1 MTEIILLPTPPE
13 LEAER
18 AQWEAET
25 YDREYAK
32 VKQLRQL
39 LYAQQS
45 DPIFFKYQRGEA
57 TEQQWL
63 DAIEAVNAA
72 NPYPDPADY
81 EPTAS

>member
-1 MTEIILLPTPPE
+1 MEIIIEEPTE
-13 LEAER
+13 QMVAVREDYAATGYER
-18 AQWEAET
+18 AYNE
-25 YDREYAK
+25 
-32 VKQLRQL
+32 VKQTRQL
-39 LYAQQS
+39 IYAQQS

-81 EPTAS
+81 EQPAS